1 MLEDADQQNGR
12 ILIVDDNESIHDDFR
27 KILGKTAES
36 PELADLEASLFG
48 DDEPATPQ
56 SSELGFE
63 LAFANQGQQ
72 ALRLVKEA
80 QERDEPF
87 ALAFVDMRM
96 PPGWDGLETIMQ
108 LWRVDPD
115 LQVVICTAFSDY
127 SWRDI
132 IARIGQTDR
141 LLILK
146 KPFDN
151 VEVSQLAI
159 ALTEKWTLKYFARL
173 KLEQLET
180 MVESRTREIQ
190 DARDELVAANR
201 IKSEFL
207 ANMSHEIRTPMN
219 GILGFVDILIDD
231 EDLTEDQ
238 VESLT
243 FIKRSADSLMG
254 IINQVLDLS
263 KVESKTLTIDN
274 IDFDLELMLFDV
286 CDIAKRQLKESPV
299 EFIVDIENIPSIVRG
314 DPTRMRQILSNLM
327 DNASKFTPTGHIIL
341 QAKVLEEDEKTI
353 RLEFSVND
361 TGIGIAEDKLEY
373 IFDSF
378 RQADGSTT
386 RKFGGTGLGLSISKK
401 IVELMEGEMWVKSTL
416 GQGSQFFFRLSFDK
430 SLPDLNR
437 AVPIR
442 PRELLGKKI
451 LVIDDNRVALSITT
465 RMVREWGMEPMGF
478 HALQSAVK
486 HLEMNDERPEVG
498 LIDMMKPDLEAP
510 EAMKHFSEHPS
521 LAGVPLIVLTSEASP
536 GSARLCEDM
545 GFRGYLPKPV
555 QRDAMVDVLCTIL
568 GRGSPDESDTQ
579 DAKIITRHSAKEDLF
594 KNKSVVVFDC
604 NEISEALAIRLLS
617 QLGTQHLV
625 VHTTEEAVG
634 ELNGQSHDAL
644 FIALEPLRGEGPQ
657 HVREIRKSYPT
668 IPIIGL
674 AIDPNS
680 VEAQACLRSGL
691 NDVLEGPLD
700 KEKLVRM
707 IRTWCSD

>member
-1 MLEDADQQNGR
+1 MSWERLDKQ
-12 ILIVDDNESIHDDFR
+12 IL
-27 KILGKTAES
+27 
-36 PELADLEASLFG
+36 SLFTVG
-48 DDEPATPQ
+48 
-56 SSELGFE
+56 
-63 LAFANQGQQ
+63 
-72 ALRLVKEA
+72 ALSGV
-80 QERDEPF
+80 
-87 ALAFVDMRM
+87 
-96 PPGWDGLETIMQ
+96 
-108 LWRVDPD
+108 
-115 LQVVICTAFSDY
+115 
-127 SWRDI
+127 
-132 IARIGQTDR
+132 
-141 LLILK
+141 LK

-416 GQGSQFFFRLSFDK
+416 GQGSQSFFRLSFDK

-657 HVREIRKSYPT
+657 QVREIRKSYPT

-707 IRTWCSD
+707 IRTWCND

>member
-1 MLEDADQQNGR
+1 MLEGNDQQNGR
-12 ILIVDDNESIHDDFR
+12 ILIVDDNEAIHDDFR
-27 KILGKTAES
+27 KILGKTEES

-48 DDEPATPQ
+48 DDEPSSPQ
-56 SSELGFE
+56 GTELGFE
-63 LAFANQGQQ
+63 LSFATQGQQ
-72 ALRLVKEA
+72 ALRMVKEA
-80 QERDEPF
+80 QERDQPF

-96 PPGWDGLETIMQ
+96 PPGWDGLETIIQ
-108 LWRVDPD
+108 LWKVDPD

-132 IARIGQTDR
+132 IARVGQTDQ

-231 EDLTEDQ
+231 EDLNEDQ
-238 VESLT
+238 IESLT

-286 CDIAKRQLKESPV
+286 CDIAKKQLKESPV

-327 DNASKFTPTGHIIL
+327 DNAAKFTPQGHIIL
-341 QAKVLEEDEKTI
+341 QARVLSEDETTI
-353 RLEFSVND
+353 ELQFSVSD
-361 TGIGIAEDKLEY
+361 TGIGISEDKLDY

-386 RKFGGTGLGLSISKK
+386 RKFGGTGLGLSISRK
-401 IVELMEGEMWVKSTL
+401 IVELMEGRMWVESSL
-416 GQGSQFFFRLSFDK
+416 GTGSQFFFSLRFDK
-430 SLPDLNR
+430 VVPTPPRS
-437 AVPIR
+437 VPIR
-442 PRELLGKKI
+442 PR
-451 LVIDDNRVALSITT
+451 AS
-465 RMVREWGMEPMGF
+465 
-478 HALQSAVK
+478 
-486 HLEMNDERPEVG
+486 RPRWRRR
-498 LIDMMKPDLEAP
+498 
-510 EAMKHFSEHPS
+510 
-521 LAGVPLIVLTSEASP
+521 
-536 GSARLCEDM
+536 GSASR
-545 GFRGYLPKPV
+545 
-555 QRDAMVDVLCTIL
+555 
-568 GRGSPDESDTQ
+568 
-579 DAKIITRHSAKEDLF
+579 
-594 KNKSVVVFDC
+594 
-604 NEISEALAIRLLS
+604 
-617 QLGTQHLV
+617 
-625 VHTTEEAVG
+625 
-634 ELNGQSHDAL
+634 
-644 FIALEPLRGEGPQ
+644 
-657 HVREIRKSYPT
+657 
-668 IPIIGL
+668 
-674 AIDPNS
+674 
-680 VEAQACLRSGL
+680 
-691 NDVLEGPLD
+691 
-700 KEKLVRM
+700 
-707 IRTWCSD
+707 